1 MIENAAEITRILNSA
16 ENLLRDAANCAA
28 TDPARTRHQIQ
39 SAIGTMQSVR
49 GFLL

>member
-1 MIENAAEITRILNSA
+1 MQSNAIEIAKILTAAEGLMRAAITT
-16 ENLLRDAANCAA
+16 AA
-28 TDPARTRHQIQ
+28 TDPERTAQTIQ